1 VGKQVAGP
9 PMPPYAPRT
18 AECQLRLINCTDFPA
33 TKELSPGLLEVAREQ
48 TGQGNLLADGDDT
61 LLSYLDPTTATADEL
76 REAFCRDIDP
86 KGLKALLDKLTEKN
100 PKGKK
105 QKIPEESKV
114 SVRTVLV
121 ILGIVSVHIFLMVC
135 ICCGVKKTCW
145 TCRKARKGL
154 KQVSNVRYCHW
165 G

>member
-1 VGKQVAGP
+1 MCVF
-9 PMPPYAPRT
+9 R
-18 AECQLRLINCTDFPA
+18 
-33 TKELSPGLLEVAREQ
+33 
-48 TGQGNLLADGDDT
+48 

-76 REAFCRDIDP
+76 KEAFCRYININVKSWLIIYVGFYRDIDP
-86 KGLKALLDKLTEKN
+86 KGLKALLEKLTEQTQ
-100 PKGKK
+100 KGKK